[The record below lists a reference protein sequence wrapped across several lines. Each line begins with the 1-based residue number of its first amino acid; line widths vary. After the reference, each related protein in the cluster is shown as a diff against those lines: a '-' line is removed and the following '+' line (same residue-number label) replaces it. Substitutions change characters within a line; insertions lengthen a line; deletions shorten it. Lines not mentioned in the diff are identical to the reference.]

1 MVKKA
6 FIFPGQGSQFAGMG
20 KDIYDNY
27 ESARRVFEQA
37 DEALGFSI
45 SEICFNGPEEKLKLT
60 EITQPAI
67 LTVSIALFAALQQ
80 EGEAEFDFAAGHSLG
95 EYSALVAAN
104 TLKLPDAVVAV
115 NKRGKFMQEAV
126 PVGEGTMAAIIGL
139 DEKKLEEICSSISSD
154 SSFVAPANY
163 NSPGQ
168 VVIAGHTPAVETACA
183 KASEAGAKRALLLP
197 VSAPFHTTLI
207 SSAREKLAEH
217 FKNIEFRD
225 PVVPIV
231 ANVNAEFSKTAD
243 ETREALVNQVTAPV
257 RWIESIE
264 KLVSAGV
271 EEFVEIG
278 PGKVLTGLVKR
289 IDKSVR
295 TYYIED
301 STTLDDYLSK

>member
-6 FIFPGQGSQFAGMG
+6 FIFPGQGSQYAGMG
-20 KDIYDNY
+20 KDIYNNY

-139 DEKKLEEICSSISSD
+139 DEKKLEEICSSISTD
-154 SSFVAPANY
+154 TSFVAPANY

-168 VVIAGHTPAVETACA
+168 VVIAGHTPAVETACT

-197 VSAPFHTTLI
+197 VSAPFHTPLI

-225 PVVPIV
+225 PVVPVV
-231 ANVNAEFSKTAD
+231 ANFNAEFSKTAD